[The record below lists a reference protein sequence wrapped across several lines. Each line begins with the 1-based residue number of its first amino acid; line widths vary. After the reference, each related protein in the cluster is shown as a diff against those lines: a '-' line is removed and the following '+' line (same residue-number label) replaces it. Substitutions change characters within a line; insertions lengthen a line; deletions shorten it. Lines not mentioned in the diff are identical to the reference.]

1 MAQSSRQRRKAR
13 KRSLAQAAP
22 GPPAESRTEAKNREA
37 RESLEPLAA
46 GERPTAVTIGA
57 VAAVLIGVGN
67 VVLGY
72 TETGSVSQALPLSIL
87 LLVAAAGMWANR
99 AWAVLGLMVV
109 LIFFIVVLSLD
120 LFMVAQG
127 WVILAD
133 VAQIAAYGTLFFF
146 LIKALGRI
154 QMPERR

>member
-13 KRSLAQAAP
+13 KRAQAPAP
-22 GPPAESRTEAKNREA
+22 GAPAETRTEAKNREA
-37 RESLEPLAA
+37 REALQPLTP
-46 GERPTAVTIGA
+46 GERPVAVTVGA
-57 VAAVLIGVGN
+57 VVAVLLGVGN
-67 VVLGY
+67 ALLGY
-72 TETGSVSQALPLSIL
+72 TETGSVSQSLPLSIL

-109 LIFFIVVLSLD
+109 LVFFIVVLCLD
-120 LFMVAQG
+120 LFMVAEG

-133 VAQIAAYGTLFFF
+133 IAQVAAYGTLFFF

>member
-13 KRSLAQAAP
+13 KRAQAVAA
-22 GPPAESRTEAKNREA
+22 PAESKAEAKNREV
-37 RESLEPLAA
+37 RESLEPLAP
-46 GERPTAVTIGA
+46 GERPTAVTVGA
-57 VAAVLIGVGN
+57 VAAVVIGIGN
-67 VVLGY
+67 VVIGY
-72 TETGSVSQALPLSIL
+72 TETGSISQPLPLSIL

-133 VAQIAAYGTLFFF
+133 IAQVAAYGALFFF